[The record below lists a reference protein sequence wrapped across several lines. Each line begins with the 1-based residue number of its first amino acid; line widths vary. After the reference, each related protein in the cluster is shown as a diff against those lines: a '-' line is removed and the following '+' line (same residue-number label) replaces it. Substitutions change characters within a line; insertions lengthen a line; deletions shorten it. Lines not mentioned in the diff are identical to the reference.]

1 MAFVNLPPNLQDIF
15 NGIGDRIAKLESGPN
30 SAAYT
35 ADDASTQATTA
46 SAQSVNALAQATIAQ
61 SQATIA
67 STQATYA
74 QTTAD
79 GKNKVYYSTS
89 TPGSTANQVGDIWYQ
104 YGASGTYANK
114 VIAQF
119 SGAGGTSWTSV
130 TVSGLVIANIDA
142 GSITTGTLSAI
153 EINAG
158 SSGTAFHVS
167 PSGFMSAQGVYVKG
181 NIVCDTIDANGA
193 YIGGFLIGSSFIGNP
208 ATSYGMN
215 SSSGNAS
222 FNILS
227 TTTGVNAGT
236 YITAGTTA
244 TITGN
249 TYANSYFYNGGHP
262 TTTSSANTFINS
274 ITGLIARS
282 TSSQRYK
289 VAIEP
294 QSIPIDSILALEPK
308 SYVDKAA
315 AEEQGTTDG
324 LPRLLGLIA
333 EDLAQIPVLKDL
345 LVVYNDQGQPDAVNY
360 DRIAIALIPI
370 IQDMAKEIAELKAQ
384 LNP

>member
-1 MAFVNLPPNLQDIF
+1 MAFVNLPANLQDMF
-15 NGIGDRIAKLESGPN
+15 NSLNDRIAKLETGPN
-30 SAAYT
+30 QAMYT
-35 ADDASTQATTA
+35 AESAQGSAQSA
-46 SAQSVNALAQATIAQ
+46 SAQSANALAQATIAQ

-67 STQATYA
+67 SSQATQA
-74 QTTAD
+74 QTSAD

-104 YGASGTYANK
+104 YGTSSPYTNK
-114 VIAQF
+114 VIAQW

-142 GSITTGTLSAI
+142 GSITAGTLSAI

-158 SSGTAFHVS
+158 SGGTAFHVS

-181 NIVCDTIDANGA
+181 NIVCDTINANGA
-193 YIGGFLIGSSFIGNP
+193 SIGGFTIGSSYIGNP
-208 ATSYGMN
+208 STTYGMDSSTGYATFSILGTSGIIN
-215 SSSGNAS
+215 SGITTSSGN
-222 FNILS
+222 
-227 TTTGVNAGT
+227 VNANA
-236 YITAGTTA
+236 YL
-244 TITGN
+244 
-249 TYANSYFYNGGHP
+249 YNSGHA
-262 TTTSSANTFINS
+262 TTTSTANTFINS
-274 ITGLIARS
+274 STGLIARV
-282 TSSQRYK
+282 TSSERYK

-294 QSIPIDSILALEPK
+294 QSIPMDSILALQPK
-308 SYVDKAA
+308 SYVDKAE
-315 AEEQGTTDG
+315 AEEKGTTNG